1 MGSFFT
7 WKCEGKGVKK
17 KKLVLKEE
25 WTLIGSSLMKKC
37 GLERGVVPDGEFF
50 LMEM

>member
-17 KKLVLKEE
+17 K
-25 WTLIGSSLMKKC
+25 G
-37 GLERGVVPDGEFF
+37 GLERGVVPDWEFIY
-50 LMEM
+50 M